1 MSSDSEKKWF
11 TVQVRSNKENKAVE
25 SLKMLIDLEDMG
37 DVLSKE
43 DILMPT
49 ETVSEIKNGKKTQR
63 ERKLYPGYIF
73 VKMKL
78 YDDSE
83 PPNLL
88 EKGYYFVKRANGV
101 IDFMGGESPLGPRPQ
116 PLRQREIDE
125 IFAQIERAKNSVR
138 PKVDFAVGEH
148 IKITDGPFLNL
159 TGVVEEV
166 DAEKGKLKAS
176 VSIFGRF
183 TPVELEF
190 SQAAKLEE

>member
-1 MSSDSEKKWF
+1 MSSNSDKKWY
-11 TVQVRSNKENKAVE
+11 TVQVRSNMENKAVE
-25 SLKMLIDLEDMG
+25 SLKMLIDMEDMG
-37 DVLSKE
+37 NILSKD

-49 ETVSEIKNGKKTQR
+49 EKVSEIKNGKKIER
-63 ERKLYPGYIF
+63 DRKLYPGYIF

-78 YDDSE
+78 YDDDE
-83 PPNLL
+83 NLL
-88 EKGYYFVKRANGV
+88 EEGYYFVKRANGV
-101 IDFMGGESPLGPRPQ
+101 IDFMGGESPMGPRPQ
-116 PLRQREIDE
+116 PLRQREVDE
-125 IFAQIERAKNSVR
+125 IFAQIERAKTSVR

-190 SQAAKLEE
+190 NQAAKLDE